1 MVTLYI
7 LRQTTFIGREV
18 MADTTAAAD
27 AEHAATAPAAFLL
40 AVNSLI
46 DDDLIHFGVITYYSV
61 SVKKQKSRG
70 SEKEEEQEQEK
81 ESSLPIR
88 VASHKQQQQQI

>member
-27 AEHAATAPAAFLL
+27 AEHAATAPAGFLL
-40 AVNSLI
+40 AVNSFI

-70 SEKEEEQEQEK
+70 SEKEEQEHEK

-88 VASHKQQQQQI
+88 VASHKQQQKQI